1 MNGSTNVL
9 AIAGDISLFG
19 LRAVTDAFRRPFE
32 VAQIRRQLAE
42 VGSKS
47 LPLIVASGF
56 ALGAV
61 LTLHTRGTLVT
72 FGATAWIPTV
82 QALAFFVEIGPLVTG
97 LLVAGRV
104 GSGIGAVLSNMRATE
119 QIDAIESLSVD
130 SFKFLVVPRIVACTL
145 ALPLLTLFLDFSA
158 LLGGFVSEYAASRLS
173 FQLYI
178 SRAFS
183 AVRLVE
189 LLSADAEDGRLRIRD
204 RHHLLVYRLHHRR
217 RCGRRGTRGDQRR
230 GGLVPG
236 DHFSGCAADQVHLLH
251 LSGDGGT
258 MSGGPAVVLQ
268 HVSKSF
274 GEKPILRDVSFQ
286 VRAGEALCILGRSG
300 TGKSVT
306 LKLIISLL
314 KPEQGQIWIEGEDI
328 TGLHASD
335 LSRVRRKMGFL
346 FQGAALFDS
355 LTLYENL
362 ALPLLRLTSKSPA
375 QVEVIIDRVL
385 REVGLSDDKQKMP
398 SELSG
403 GMRKRAGL
411 ARALVLEPRIL
422 LVDEPSSG
430 LDRITA
436 SEIDELLLRE
446 KVERRTTL
454 IVVTHDVRGARRI
467 ADRIAVLNQGRLIAD
482 GTVEEVQH
490 SENEIARSLL
500 SE

>member
-1 MNGSTNVL
+1 M
-9 AIAGDISLFG
+9 
-19 LRAVTDAFRRPFE
+19 
-32 VAQIRRQLAE
+32 
-42 VGSKS
+42 
-47 LPLIVASGF
+47 
-56 ALGAV
+56 
-61 LTLHTRGTLVT
+61 
-72 FGATAWIPTV
+72 
-82 QALAFFVEIGPLVTG
+82 
-97 LLVAGRV
+97 
-104 GSGIGAVLSNMRATE
+104 
-119 QIDAIESLSVD
+119 
-130 SFKFLVVPRIVACTL
+130 
-145 ALPLLTLFLDFSA
+145 
-158 LLGGFVSEYAASRLS
+158 
-173 FQLYI
+173 
-178 SRAFS
+178 
-183 AVRLVE
+183 
-189 LLSADAEDGRLRIRD
+189 
-204 RHHLLVYRLHHRR
+204 
-217 RCGRRGTRGDQRR
+217 R
-230 GGLVPG
+230 GG
-236 DHFSGCAADQVHLLH
+236 AA
-251 LSGDGGT
+251 
-258 MSGGPAVVLQ
+258 PALDLQ

-314 KPEQGQIWIEGEDI
+314 KPDQGQIWIDGEDI

-362 ALPLLRLTSKSPA
+362 ALPLLRLTRKTPA
-375 QVEVIIDRVL
+375 EIDAIIDRVL
-385 REVGLSDDKQKMP
+385 RDVGLGDDRQRMP

-436 SEIDELLLRE
+436 SEIDELLLRQ
-446 KVERRTTL
+446 KVEHRTTL

-490 SENEIARSLL
+490 SENEIARSLMW
-500 SE
+500 E